1 MSLFGFTKLIF
12 YGQQTQNYFFSLSLQ
27 TKFQRR
33 APIYC
38 RIVLASKKQQF
49 STGLNLTP
57 ELWDVESQ
65 RAKGYSIEIQLLNRQ
80 LQEIYSELIRIEKQL
95 YDEGCTISI
104 EEIYA
109 RYRNKSTEHTLFEI
123 YKERL
128 RKMEA
133 LVGKEYTPATLKKFK
148 EVYAHVQEYVAERFG
163 VKDIPLKQLGYTFIK
178 QYEEFLLERGLK
190 PITINKIIQRLRQM
204 ITYALRCNYIQR
216 DPFVDYKPLKE
227 RKQLVFLTQDELDK
241 LEGYHFSQERL
252 EQVKNIY
259 LFSVYTGLAY
269 NEAVNLRH
277 DHISRGFD
285 GRNWITLTRQK
296 TDREFSVPL
305 LPQAEKL
312 IGILAESRV
321 NDGYVLPRI
330 SNQKINSYLKEI
342 AEIVG
347 IHKKLTHHT
356 ARKTFASTVLLYHD
370 VPIEVVSMLLGHS
383 DIAVTQKSYA
393 QVVNRNI
400 SNHMN
405 LLEKR
410 LQGKN

>member
-1 MSLFGFTKLIF
+1 MVSKLKITF
-12 YGQQTQNYFFSLSLQ
+12 FHYLYKQNS
-27 TKFQRR
+27 RGE

-49 STGLNLTP
+49 STGLNLTSG
-57 ELWDVESQ
+57 LWDVESQ
-65 RAKGYSIEIQLLNRQ
+65 RAKGYSIEIQVLNRQ

-163 VKDIPLKQLGYTFIK
+163 VKDIPLKQLGYAFIK
-178 QYEEFLLERGLK
+178 QYEEYLLERGLK

-227 RKQLVFLTQDELDK
+227 RKQLIFLTQEELDK

-269 NEAVNLRH
+269 NEAVNLLH

-296 TDREFSVPL
+296 TDREFSIPL

-312 IGILAESRV
+312 IGILAESKED
-321 NDGYVLPRI
+321 DGYVLPRI

>member
-1 MSLFGFTKLIF
+1 MVSKLKITF
-12 YGQQTQNYFFSLSLQ
+12 FHYLYKQNS
-27 TKFQRR
+27 RGE

-49 STGLNLTP
+49 STGLNLTSG
-57 ELWDVESQ
+57 LWDVESQ
-65 RAKGYSIEIQLLNRQ
+65 RAKGYSIEIQVLNRQ

-163 VKDIPLKQLGYTFIK
+163 VKDIPLKQLGYAFIK
-178 QYEEFLLERGLK
+178 QYEEYLLERGLK

-227 RKQLVFLTQDELDK
+227 RKQLIFLTQEELDK
-241 LEGYHFSQERL
+241 LECYHFSQERL

-269 NEAVNLRH
+269 NEAVNLLH

-296 TDREFSVPL
+296 TDREFSIPL

-312 IGILAESRV
+312 IGILAESKED
-321 NDGYVLPRI
+321 DGYVLPRI

>member
-1 MSLFGFTKLIF
+1 MVSKLKITF
-12 YGQQTQNYFFSLSLQ
+12 FHYLYKQNS
-27 TKFQRR
+27 RGE

-49 STGLNLTP
+49 STGLNLTSG
-57 ELWDVESQ
+57 LWDVESQ
-65 RAKGYSIEIQLLNRQ
+65 RAKGYSIEIQVLNRQ

-163 VKDIPLKQLGYTFIK
+163 VKDIPLKQLGYAFIK
-178 QYEEFLLERGLK
+178 QYEEYLLERGLK

-227 RKQLVFLTQDELDK
+227 RKQLIFLTQEELDK
-241 LEGYHFSQERL
+241 LECYHFSQERL

-269 NEAVNLRH
+269 NEAVNLLH

-296 TDREFSVPL
+296 TDREFSIPL

-312 IGILAESRV
+312 IGILAESKED
-321 NDGYVLPRI
+321 DGYVLPRI

-370 VPIEVVSMLLGHS
+370 VPIEVVSMLLEHS

>member
-1 MSLFGFTKLIF
+1 MVSKLKITF
-12 YGQQTQNYFFSLSLQ
+12 FHYLYKQNS
-27 TKFQRR
+27 RGE

-49 STGLNLTP
+49 STGLNLTSG
-57 ELWDVESQ
+57 LWDVESQ
-65 RAKGYSIEIQLLNRQ
+65 RAKGYSIEIQVLNRQ

-163 VKDIPLKQLGYTFIK
+163 AKDIPLKQLGYAFIK
-178 QYEEFLLERGLK
+178 QYEEYLLERGLK

-227 RKQLVFLTQDELDK
+227 RKQLIFLTQEELDK
-241 LEGYHFSQERL
+241 LECYHFSQERL

-269 NEAVNLRH
+269 NEAVNLLH

-296 TDREFSVPL
+296 TDREFSIPL

-312 IGILAESRV
+312 IGILAESKED
-321 NDGYVLPRI
+321 DGYVLPRI

>member
-1 MSLFGFTKLIF
+1 MVSKLKI
-12 YGQQTQNYFFSLSLQ
+12 TFFHYLYKRNS
-27 TKFQRR
+27 RGE

-163 VKDIPLKQLGYTFIK
+163 VKDIPLKQLGYAFIK

-312 IGILAESRV
+312 IGILAKSRA

>member
-1 MSLFGFTKLIF
+1 MVSKLKISF
-12 YGQQTQNYFFSLSLQ
+12 FHYLYKQNS
-27 TKFQRR
+27 RGE

-49 STGLNLTP
+49 STGLNLTSG
-57 ELWDVESQ
+57 LWDVESQ
-65 RAKGYSIEIQLLNRQ
+65 RAKGYSIEIQVLNRQ

-163 VKDIPLKQLGYTFIK
+163 VKDIPLKQLGYAFIK
-178 QYEEFLLERGLK
+178 QYEEYLLERGLK

-227 RKQLVFLTQDELDK
+227 RKQLIFLTQEELDK
-241 LEGYHFSQERL
+241 LECYHFSQERL

-269 NEAVNLRH
+269 NEAVNLLH

-296 TDREFSVPL
+296 TDREFSIPL

-312 IGILAESRV
+312 IGILAESKED
-321 NDGYVLPRI
+321 DGYVLPRI

>member
-1 MSLFGFTKLIF
+1 MVSKLKI
-12 YGQQTQNYFFSLSLQ
+12 TFFHYLYKRNS
-27 TKFQRR
+27 RGE
-33 APIYC
+33 APIFC
-38 RIVLASKKQQF
+38 RIVLASKKQPF

-95 YDEGCTISI
+95 YDEGSTISI

-163 VKDIPLKQLGYTFIK
+163 VKDIPLKQLGYAFIK

-277 DHISRGFD
+277 DHIFRGFD
-285 GRNWITLTRQK
+285 GRNWITLIRQK

-312 IGILAESRV
+312 IGILAKSRA

-400 SNHMN
+400 SNHMK

>member
-1 MSLFGFTKLIF
+1 MVSKLKI
-12 YGQQTQNYFFSLSLQ
+12 TFFHYLYKRNS
-27 TKFQRR
+27 RGE

>member
-1 MSLFGFTKLIF
+1 MVSKLKITF
-12 YGQQTQNYFFSLSLQ
+12 FHYLYKQNS
-27 TKFQRR
+27 RGE

-49 STGLNLTP
+49 STGLNLTSG
-57 ELWDVESQ
+57 LWDVESQ
-65 RAKGYSIEIQLLNRQ
+65 RAKGYSIEIQVLNRQ

-128 RKMEA
+128 KKMEA

-163 VKDIPLKQLGYTFIK
+163 VKDIPLKQLGYAFIK

-227 RKQLVFLTQDELDK
+227 RKQLIFLTQEELDK

-269 NEAVNLRH
+269 NEAVNLLH

-296 TDREFSVPL
+296 TDREFSIPL
-305 LPQAEKL
+305 LPQAEKM
-312 IGILAESRV
+312 IGILAESKED
-321 NDGYVLPRI
+321 DGYVLPRI

-347 IHKKLTHHT
+347 IHKKLIHHT

>member
-1 MSLFGFTKLIF
+1 MVSKLKITF
-12 YGQQTQNYFFSLSLQ
+12 FHYLYKQNS
-27 TKFQRR
+27 RGE

-49 STGLNLTP
+49 STGLNLTSG
-57 ELWDVESQ
+57 LWDVESQ
-65 RAKGYSIEIQLLNRQ
+65 RAKGYSIEIQVLNRQ

-163 VKDIPLKQLGYTFIK
+163 VKDIPLKQLGYAFIK
-178 QYEEFLLERGLK
+178 QYEEYLLERGLK

-227 RKQLVFLTQDELDK
+227 RKQLIFLTQEELDK
-241 LEGYHFSQERL
+241 LECYHFSQERL

-269 NEAVNLRH
+269 NEAVNLLH

-296 TDREFSVPL
+296 TDREFSIPL

-312 IGILAESRV
+312 IGILAESKED
-321 NDGYVLPRI
+321 DGYVLPRI

-347 IHKKLTHHT
+347 IHKKLTHLT

-370 VPIEVVSMLLGHS
+370 VPIEVVSMLLEHS

>member
-1 MSLFGFTKLIF
+1 MVSKLKITF
-12 YGQQTQNYFFSLSLQ
+12 FHYLYKQNS
-27 TKFQRR
+27 RGE

-49 STGLNLTP
+49 STGLNLTSG
-57 ELWDVESQ
+57 LWDVESQ
-65 RAKGYSIEIQLLNRQ
+65 RAKGYSIEIQVLNRQ

-128 RKMEA
+128 KKMEA

-163 VKDIPLKQLGYTFIK
+163 VKDIPLKQLGYAFIK

-190 PITINKIIQRLRQM
+190 PITINKIIQRQRQM

-227 RKQLVFLTQDELDK
+227 RKQLIFLTQEELDK

-269 NEAVNLRH
+269 NEAVNLLH

-296 TDREFSVPL
+296 TDREFSIPL

-312 IGILAESRV
+312 IGILAESKED
-321 NDGYVLPRI
+321 DGYVLPRI

>member
-1 MSLFGFTKLIF
+1 MVSKLKI
-12 YGQQTQNYFFSLSLQ
+12 TFFHYLYKRNS
-27 TKFQRR
+27 RGE

-57 ELWDVESQ
+57 ELWDAESQ
-65 RAKGYSIEIQLLNRQ
+65 RAKGISLEIQLLNRQ
-80 LQEIYSELIRIEKQL
+80 LQEIYSELVRIEKQL
-95 YDEGCTISI
+95 YDEGCIISI

-109 RYRNKSTEHTLFEI
+109 RYKNKCTEHTLFEI
-123 YKERL
+123 YNERL
-128 RKMEA
+128 KKMEA
-133 LVGKEYTPATLKKFK
+133 LVGKEYTLATLKKFR
-148 EVYAHVQEYVAERFG
+148 EVYAHVQEYVVERFG
-163 VKDIPLKQLGYTFIK
+163 VKDIPLKQLGYAFIK

-227 RKQLVFLTQDELDK
+227 RKQLVFLTQEELDK
-241 LEGYHFSQERL
+241 LENYHFSQERL

-285 GRNWITLTRQK
+285 GRNWLTLTRQK
-296 TDREFSVPL
+296 TDKEFTIPL

-312 IGILAESRV
+312 IQTLKVSNE
-321 NDGYVLPRI
+321 DEYVLPRI

-383 DIAVTQKSYA
+383 DIYVTQKSYA

-410 LQGKN
+410 LQVRK

>member
-1 MSLFGFTKLIF
+1 MVSKLKI
-12 YGQQTQNYFFSLSLQ
+12 TFFHYLYKRNS
-27 TKFQRR
+27 RGE
-33 APIYC
+33 APIFC

-95 YDEGCTISI
+95 YDEGSTISI

-109 RYRNKSTEHTLFEI
+109 RYRHKSTEHTLFEI

-163 VKDIPLKQLGYTFIK
+163 VKDIPLKQLGYAFIK

-277 DHISRGFD
+277 DHIFRGFD
-285 GRNWITLTRQK
+285 GRNWITLIRQK

-312 IGILAESRV
+312 IGILAKSRA

-400 SNHMN
+400 SNHMK

>member
-1 MSLFGFTKLIF
+1 
-12 YGQQTQNYFFSLSLQ
+12 
-27 TKFQRR
+27 
-33 APIYC
+33 
-38 RIVLASKKQQF
+38 
-49 STGLNLTP
+49 
-57 ELWDVESQ
+57 
-65 RAKGYSIEIQLLNRQ
+65 AKGYSIEIQLLNRQ

-95 YDEGCTISI
+95 YDEGGTISI

-163 VKDIPLKQLGYTFIK
+163 VKDIPLKQLGYAFIK

-227 RKQLVFLTQDELDK
+227 RKQLVFLTQEELDK

-285 GRNWITLTRQK
+285 GSNWITLIRQK

-312 IGILAESRV
+312 IGILAKSRA

>member
-33 APIYC
+33 APVYC

>member
-1 MSLFGFTKLIF
+1 MVSKLKITF
-12 YGQQTQNYFFSLSLQ
+12 FHYLYKQNS
-27 TKFQRR
+27 RGE

-49 STGLNLTP
+49 STGLNLTSG
-57 ELWDVESQ
+57 LWDVESQ
-65 RAKGYSIEIQLLNRQ
+65 RAKGCSIEIQVLNRQ

-128 RKMEA
+128 KKMDA
-133 LVGKEYTPATLKKFK
+133 LVGKEYAPATLKKFK

-163 VKDIPLKQLGYTFIK
+163 VKDIPLKQLGYAFIK

-227 RKQLVFLTQDELDK
+227 RKQLVFLTQEELDK

-277 DHISRGFD
+277 DHIFRGFD
-285 GRNWITLTRQK
+285 GRNWITLIRQK
-296 TDREFSVPL
+296 TDREFSIPL

-312 IGILAESRV
+312 IGILAESKED
-321 NDGYVLPRI
+321 DGYVLPRI

-370 VPIEVVSMLLGHS
+370 VPIEVVSILLGHS

>member
-1 MSLFGFTKLIF
+1 MVSKLKI
-12 YGQQTQNYFFSLSLQ
+12 TFFHYLYKRNS
-27 TKFQRR
+27 RGE

-163 VKDIPLKQLGYTFIK
+163 VKDIPLKQLGYAFIK

-277 DHISRGFD
+277 DHIFRGFD
-285 GRNWITLTRQK
+285 GRNWITLIRQK

>member
-1 MSLFGFTKLIF
+1 MVSKLKITF
-12 YGQQTQNYFFSLSLQ
+12 FHYLYKQNS
-27 TKFQRR
+27 RGE

-49 STGLNLTP
+49 STGLNLTSG
-57 ELWDVESQ
+57 LWDVESQ
-65 RAKGYSIEIQLLNRQ
+65 RAKGYSIEIQVLNRQ

-163 VKDIPLKQLGYTFIK
+163 VKDIPLKQLGYAFIK
-178 QYEEFLLERGLK
+178 QYEEYLLERGLK

-227 RKQLVFLTQDELDK
+227 RKQLIFLTQEELDK
-241 LEGYHFSQERL
+241 LEGYHFSQECL

-269 NEAVNLRH
+269 NEAVNLLH

-296 TDREFSVPL
+296 TDREFSIPL

-312 IGILAESRV
+312 IGILAESKED
-321 NDGYVLPRI
+321 DGYVLPRI

-383 DIAVTQKSYA
+383 DIAITQKSYA

>member
-1 MSLFGFTKLIF
+1 MVSKLKITF
-12 YGQQTQNYFFSLSLQ
+12 FHYLYKQNS
-27 TKFQRR
+27 RGE

-49 STGLNLTP
+49 STGLNLTSG
-57 ELWDVESQ
+57 LWDVESQ
-65 RAKGYSIEIQLLNRQ
+65 RAKGYSIEIQVLNRQ

-128 RKMEA
+128 KKMEA

-163 VKDIPLKQLGYTFIK
+163 VKDIPLKQLGYAFIK

-227 RKQLVFLTQDELDK
+227 RKQLIFLTQEELDK

-269 NEAVNLRH
+269 NEAVNLLH

-296 TDREFSVPL
+296 TDREFSIPL
-305 LPQAEKL
+305 LPQAEKM
-312 IGILAESRV
+312 IGILAESKED
-321 NDGYVLPRI
+321 DGYVLPRI

>member
-1 MSLFGFTKLIF
+1 MVSKLKI
-12 YGQQTQNYFFSLSLQ
+12 TFFHYLYKRNS
-27 TKFQRR
+27 RGE

-163 VKDIPLKQLGYTFIK
+163 VKDIPLKQLGYAFIK

-277 DHISRGFD
+277 DHIFRGFD
-285 GRNWITLTRQK
+285 GRNWITLIRQK

-383 DIAVTQKSYA
+383 DITVTQKSYA

>member
-1 MSLFGFTKLIF
+1 MVSKLKITF
-12 YGQQTQNYFFSLSLQ
+12 FHYLYKQNS
-27 TKFQRR
+27 RGE

-49 STGLNLTP
+49 STGLNLTSG
-57 ELWDVESQ
+57 LWDVESQ
-65 RAKGYSIEIQLLNRQ
+65 RAKGCSIEIQVLNRQ

-128 RKMEA
+128 KKMDA

-163 VKDIPLKQLGYTFIK
+163 VKDIPLKQLGYAFIK

-227 RKQLVFLTQDELDK
+227 RKQLVFLTQEELDK

-277 DHISRGFD
+277 DHIFRGFD
-285 GRNWITLTRQK
+285 GRNWITLIRQK
-296 TDREFSVPL
+296 TDREFSIPL

-312 IGILAESRV
+312 IGILAESKED
-321 NDGYVLPRI
+321 DGYVLPRI

>member
-1 MSLFGFTKLIF
+1 MVSKLKITF
-12 YGQQTQNYFFSLSLQ
+12 FHYLYKQNS
-27 TKFQRR
+27 RGE

-49 STGLNLTP
+49 STGLNLTSG
-57 ELWDVESQ
+57 LWDVESQ
-65 RAKGYSIEIQLLNRQ
+65 RAKGYSIEIQVLNRQ

-163 VKDIPLKQLGYTFIK
+163 VKDIPLKQLGYAFIK
-178 QYEEFLLERGLK
+178 QYEEYLLERGLK

-204 ITYALRCNYIQR
+204 ITYALRFNYIQR

-227 RKQLVFLTQDELDK
+227 RKQLIFLTQEELDK
-241 LEGYHFSQERL
+241 LECYHFSQERL

-269 NEAVNLRH
+269 NEAVNLLH

-296 TDREFSVPL
+296 TDREFSIPL

-312 IGILAESRV
+312 IGILAESKED
-321 NDGYVLPRI
+321 DGYVLPRI

>member
-1 MSLFGFTKLIF
+1 MVSKLKITF
-12 YGQQTQNYFFSLSLQ
+12 FHYLYKQNS
-27 TKFQRR
+27 RGE

-49 STGLNLTP
+49 STGLNLTSG
-57 ELWDVESQ
+57 LWDVESQ
-65 RAKGYSIEIQLLNRQ
+65 RAKGCSIEIQVLNRQ

-128 RKMEA
+128 KKIDA

-148 EVYAHVQEYVAERFG
+148 EVYVHVQEYVAERFG
-163 VKDIPLKQLGYTFIK
+163 VKDIPLKQLGYAFIK

-227 RKQLVFLTQDELDK
+227 RKQLVFLTQEELDK

-277 DHISRGFD
+277 DHIFRGFD
-285 GRNWITLTRQK
+285 GRNWITLIRQK
-296 TDREFSVPL
+296 TDREFSIPL

-312 IGILAESRV
+312 IGILAESKED
-321 NDGYVLPRI
+321 DGYVLPRI

>member
-1 MSLFGFTKLIF
+1 MVSKLKITF
-12 YGQQTQNYFFSLSLQ
+12 FHYLYKQNS
-27 TKFQRR
+27 RGE

-49 STGLNLTP
+49 STGLNLTSG
-57 ELWDVESQ
+57 LWDVESQ
-65 RAKGYSIEIQLLNRQ
+65 RAKGYSIEIQVLNRQ

-163 VKDIPLKQLGYTFIK
+163 VKDIPLKQLGYAFIK
-178 QYEEFLLERGLK
+178 QYEEYLLERGLK

-227 RKQLVFLTQDELDK
+227 RKQLIFLTQEELDK
-241 LEGYHFSQERL
+241 LECYHFSQERL

-269 NEAVNLRH
+269 NEAVNLLH

-296 TDREFSVPL
+296 TDREFSIPL

-312 IGILAESRV
+312 IGILAESKED
-321 NDGYVLPRI
+321 DGYVLPRI

-400 SNHMN
+400 SNNMN

>member
-1 MSLFGFTKLIF
+1 MVSKLKI
-12 YGQQTQNYFFSLSLQ
+12 TFFHYLYKRNS
-27 TKFQRR
+27 RGE

-277 DHISRGFD
+277 DHIFRGFD

>member
-1 MSLFGFTKLIF
+1 
-12 YGQQTQNYFFSLSLQ
+12 
-27 TKFQRR
+27 
-33 APIYC
+33 
-38 RIVLASKKQQF
+38 
-49 STGLNLTP
+49 
-57 ELWDVESQ
+57 
-65 RAKGYSIEIQLLNRQ
+65 
-80 LQEIYSELIRIEKQL
+80 
-95 YDEGCTISI
+95 
-104 EEIYA
+104 
-109 RYRNKSTEHTLFEI
+109 
-123 YKERL
+123 
-128 RKMEA
+128 ME
-133 LVGKEYTPATLKKFK
+133 
-148 EVYAHVQEYVAERFG
+148 
-163 VKDIPLKQLGYTFIK
+163 
-178 QYEEFLLERGLK
+178 
-190 PITINKIIQRLRQM
+190 
-204 ITYALRCNYIQR
+204 C
-216 DPFVDYKPLKE
+216 
-227 RKQLVFLTQDELDK
+227 
-241 LEGYHFSQERL
+241 YHFSQERL

-269 NEAVNLRH
+269 NEAVNLLH

-296 TDREFSVPL
+296 TDREFSIPL

-312 IGILAESRV
+312 IGILAESKED
-321 NDGYVLPRI
+321 DGYVLPRI

>member
-1 MSLFGFTKLIF
+1 MVSKLKI
-12 YGQQTQNYFFSLSLQ
+12 TFFHYLYKRNS
-27 TKFQRR
+27 RGE

-57 ELWDVESQ
+57 EQWDVESQ

-163 VKDIPLKQLGYTFIK
+163 VKDIPLKQLGYAFIK

-277 DHISRGFD
+277 DHIFRGFD

-312 IGILAESRV
+312 IGILAKSRA

>member
-1 MSLFGFTKLIF
+1 MVSKLKI
-12 YGQQTQNYFFSLSLQ
+12 TFFHYLYKRNS
-27 TKFQRR
+27 RGE
-33 APIYC
+33 APIFC

-95 YDEGCTISI
+95 YDEGSTISI

-163 VKDIPLKQLGYTFIK
+163 VKDIPLKQLGYAFIK

-277 DHISRGFD
+277 DHIFRGFD
-285 GRNWITLTRQK
+285 GRNWITLIRQK

-312 IGILAESRV
+312 IGILAKSRA

-400 SNHMN
+400 SNHMK